1 MSPSRRDSCR
11 RTRVTF
17 IGLQT
22 GWHLETVFNG
32 GLYGAIDQRLK
43 ALDSFKDWSN
53 YLLVT
58 TVAALGWT
66 SKVEVKFCT
75 LWMRE
80 GAVLCLALSILFAI
94 LTLALIPHVA
104 EDIKLKTNGEAP
116 SIYHVYWHGWL
127 VKLRLTRLCLPQ
139 HLFFLLGILLY
150 ATGTVFLPVNSR
162 YWFIGIV
169 GGSLCVLFV
178 LGRLPPATEV

>member
-1 MSPSRRDSCR
+1 MDERGRSTMFGPLDPVRDPNPCAYS
-11 RTRVTF
+11 
-17 IGLQT
+17 
-22 GWHLETVFNG
+22 
-32 GLYGAIDQRLK
+32 
-43 ALDSFKDWSN
+43 
-53 YLLVT
+53 
-58 TVAALGWT
+58 
-66 SKVEVKFCT
+66 
-75 LWMRE
+75 
-80 GAVLCLALSILFAI
+80 
-94 LTLALIPHVA
+94 HVA